1 MSWFKFRNLS
11 VIVNCVTKVTN
22 SLRQG
27 VKNIVVIIV
36 IVDAEIKSLLLSERV
51 SDMVT
56 YWAVLDS

>member
-1 MSWFKFRNLS
+1 MSWIKFHNLS
-11 VIVNCVTKVTN
+11 VIVNCVTKITN

-36 IVDAEIKSLLLSERV
+36 IVDAEIKSLWLSERV

-56 YWAVLDS
+56 CWAVLDS